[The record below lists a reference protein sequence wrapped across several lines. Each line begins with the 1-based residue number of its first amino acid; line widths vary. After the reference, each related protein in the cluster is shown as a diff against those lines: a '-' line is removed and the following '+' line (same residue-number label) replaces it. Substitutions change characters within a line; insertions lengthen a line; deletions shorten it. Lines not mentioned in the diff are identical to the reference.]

1 MQKIGTLSLDGL
13 MMAIYDAVE
22 SQNIVYRKRGTD
34 VADQE
39 LRLAQAIGIKVEPLS
54 KHASQWI
61 RGKGQT
67 SCFWE
72 CCAANMREIETV
84 ISLDGWGSELNG
96 GPLAE
101 SEEAFL
107 AEERREEGGKME
119 FLRLTVRI
127 FAMAEAVAD
136 YSERIRGLTG
146 VALEAARVYLQRDKS
161 QCCSCL

>member
-22 SQNIVYRKRGTD
+22 SQNIVHRKRGTD

-39 LRLAQAIGIKVEPLS
+39 LRLAQVIGIKVEPLS

-72 CCAANMREIETV
+72 CCAVNMREIETV
-84 ISLDGWGSELNG
+84 ISLDGWSSEPNG
-96 GPLAE
+96 EPLAKA
-101 SEEAFL
+101 EETFL

-127 FAMAEAVAD
+127 FATTEAVAD
-136 YSERIRGLTG
+136 YDERIRGLAG
-146 VALEAARVYLQRDKS
+146 VALEAARVYLQRDKL
-161 QCCSCL
+161 QCRSYL